1 MSAGLMFMS
10 ALIADQSVSKMLEY
24 GQVEHL
30 FKGPEKPAWAF
41 VSEFIKQ
48 HAALPKPD
56 TIEAHTGVKIV
67 EHKEPASYYLDLLQ
81 LRHTEFSVKQAM
93 KQANDLL
100 LPENKNPDAAL
111 VALTEMVMELAS
123 LRHSKQ
129 VVDFRDAY
137 DLLIPEYIAK
147 NQMQDTYGLT
157 FGWETFDKAS
167 GGLGKGDVVS
177 MVGRP
182 GIGKTLFML
191 YAALHGWKKEAKL
204 NPHVSRMFVSM
215 EMGVLPIEQ
224 RLAGLQFGLSA
235 GKIKHGS
242 LTKSPTVN
250 NFKKLKDGLLEVKTY
265 AAPFYVVDG
274 NLTATV
280 EDLWMLARQLKPDA
294 IFIDGAYLLKH
305 PTEHDRYKRVAENA
319 DLIKKELAPLAPVTA
334 SWQFARTA
342 AKKNTKKGEKIGLDD
357 IAYADAIGQMSS
369 VVMGLF
375 QEESVEVIK
384 HRTIEILKG
393 RSGETGAF
401 NVNWNWDVMDFSEV
415 KEAAVDDLQFI

>member
-1 MSAGLMFMS
+1 MSAGLMFLS
-10 ALIADQSVSKMLEY
+10 AVVADQSVSKLLEY
-24 GQVEHL
+24 GQVDYL
-30 FKGPEKPAWAF
+30 FKAHEQTAYGF
-41 VSEFIKQ
+41 VREFVKQ
-48 HAALPKPD
+48 HAAIPTAE
-56 TIEAHTGVKIV
+56 TIKNHTGV
-67 EHKEPASYYLDLLQ
+67 ELTPHKEPATYYLDVLQ
-81 LRHTEFSVKQAM
+81 LRHTEFSVKAAM

-100 LPENKNPDAAL
+100 LPENKDPDAAL
-111 VALTEMVMELAS
+111 TALTEMVMTLAS
-123 LRHSKQ
+123 RKHSKQ
-129 VVDFRDAY
+129 VVDFREAY
-137 DLLIPEYIAK
+137 DVLIPEYLAK
-147 NQMQDTYGLT
+147 FDQKDDYGLS
-157 FGWETFDKAS
+157 FGWPTFDKAS
-167 GGLGKGDVVS
+167 GGLVKGDVVS

-191 YAALHGWKKEAKL
+191 YAALHGWKKDAKKTA
-204 NPHVSRMFVSM
+204 NVSRMFVSM
-215 EMGVLPIEQ
+215 EMGVVPIEQ
-224 RLAGLQFGLSA
+224 RLAGLAFGLSA
-235 GKIKHGS
+235 GKIKNGS
-242 LTKSPTVN
+242 LAQFGKVE
-250 NFKKLKDGLLEVKTY
+250 NFKKLKDGLMEVKGY

-375 QEESVEVIK
+375 QDENVEVVK
-384 HRTIEILKG
+384 QRTIEILKG
-393 RSGETGAF
+393 RSGETGSF
-401 NVNWNWDVMDFSEV
+401 NVNWNWDIMDFSESTQD
-415 KEAAVDDLQFI
+415 AVEDMQFI